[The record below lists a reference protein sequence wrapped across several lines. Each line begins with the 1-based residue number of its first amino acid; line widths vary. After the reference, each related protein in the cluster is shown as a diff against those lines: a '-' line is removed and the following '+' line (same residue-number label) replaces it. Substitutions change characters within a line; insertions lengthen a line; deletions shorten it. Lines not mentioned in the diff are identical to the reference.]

1 MYKIMLADDEGI
13 VIDSLKFI
21 IEKEFK
27 DICEVQYAKTGRS
40 VIELAESFRPDIA
53 VMDIQMPGINGI
65 DAMKE
70 IRRTNNHTVFIVMSA
85 YDKFDYAKEAIKLG
99 VMEYITKPMEKTRIV
114 NALRKAMENI
124 DAERLKRKNEL
135 LIKEKLETV
144 VPIIESGLIHN
155 ILLQEHFREDIE
167 NYRSILGITRQ
178 YAYMI
183 AVVSGDEQQGNHMT
197 NAVGSSVRMQK
208 HYQEVRDCLKE
219 HFDCIVGTVM
229 ANKLAVLVPYEK
241 EIMDYNER
249 IELIE
254 KARELVR
261 YMRKRTDISFRIG
274 IGGPKDFL
282 MASESYTEALNAL
295 VASTGSVA
303 HVDDL
308 PIRCEFAGNYPV
320 KLEKKLFAEI
330 EDGDIDNASATAAA
344 FFDWMTDIGSDLMN
358 MRLKILEFVLWS
370 EHIAYEK
377 GGMTYQLNSRADYLP
392 QVMEMAEPSAMK
404 TWFLE
409 KVKEACRNVLNKRE
423 EKSGSIIEMAK
434 NYIKNN
440 YHKDISLD
448 DVSREVNISPYYFSK
463 LFKET
468 TGENF
473 IEYLTNLRMD
483 KAKELLETTEC
494 SMKEICVRTGYSDP
508 NYFSR
513 SFKKNVGSLRRSIRR
528 IGEKYMNRAV
538 CKMKKMWK
546 YAAVVLVCVLTL
558 GACGNL
564 DSSKT
569 SGDAAQDRKIQIG
582 MSFDSFVIE
591 RWQTDRDIFVST
603 AKELGAEVN
612 VQNANGDLEQQKKQI
627 NYFIDKGMDVI
638 VIICI
643 DSEGLAEQVQKAKEA
658 GIKVIAY
665 DRMIMDSDIDLY
677 ITFDNERVGTMMGEA
692 LVDNG
697 LSGGKVLMLGGSAVD
712 SNVAMVEKGFRKVM
726 EDHQVTILDSMHADG
741 WKAELA
747 AAYVYDH
754 MDVVSEADAIMCG
767 NDDLASKVVHAL
779 KEKRMAGDIM
789 VVGQDA
795 DLEACQRI
803 VEGTQVMTVYK
814 PVEKLAQKAAEC
826 AVLLA
831 EGKELPEET
840 VTIESGNYQVPYIGL
855 EPISVDKTNINDV
868 IIGSGFHLKE
878 DVYLNVPAEMP

>member
-1 MYKIMLADDEGI
+1 
-13 VIDSLKFI
+13 
-21 IEKEFK
+21 
-27 DICEVQYAKTGRS
+27 
-40 VIELAESFRPDIA
+40 
-53 VMDIQMPGINGI
+53 
-65 DAMKE
+65 MKE
-70 IRRTNNHTVFIVMSA
+70 IKGIIVPILTPMHEDETVN
-85 YDKFDYAKEAIKLG
+85 YEEL
-99 VMEYITKPMEKTRIV
+99 V
-114 NALRKAMENI
+114 NQI
-124 DAERLKRKNEL
+124 ERLIAAGVHGIFVFGTNGE
-135 LIKEKLETV
+135 
-144 VPIIESGLIHN
+144 GY
-155 ILLQEHFREDIE
+155 IL
-167 NYRSILGITRQ
+167 
-178 YAYMI
+178 
-183 AVVSGDEQQGNHMT
+183 DE
-197 NAVGSSVRMQK
+197 
-208 HYQEVRDCLKE
+208 E
-219 HFDCIVGTVM
+219 
-229 ANKLAVLVPYEK
+229 
-241 EIMDYNER
+241 
-249 IELIE
+249 E
-254 KARELVR
+254 KAEIIR
-261 YMRKRTDISFRIG
+261 
-274 IGGPKDFL
+274 
-282 MASESYTEALNAL
+282 
-295 VASTGSVA
+295 VAVKAVNGRVPVYAGTG
-303 HVDDL
+303 
-308 PIRCEFAGNYPV
+308 C
-320 KLEKKLFAEI
+320 
-330 EDGDIDNASATAAA
+330 
-344 FFDWMTDIGSDLMN
+344 
-358 MRLKILEFVLWS
+358 
-370 EHIAYEK
+370 
-377 GGMTYQLNSRADYLP
+377 
-392 QVMEMAEPSAMK
+392 
-404 TWFLE
+404 
-409 KVKEACRNVLNKRE
+409 
-423 EKSGSIIEMAK
+423 
-434 NYIKNN
+434 
-440 YHKDISLD
+440 
-448 DVSREVNISPYYFSK
+448 
-463 LFKET
+463 
-468 TGENF
+468 
-473 IEYLTNLRMD
+473 
-483 KAKELLETTEC
+483 
-494 SMKEICVRTGYSDP
+494 
-508 NYFSR
+508 
-513 SFKKNVGSLRRSIRR
+513 
-528 IGEKYMNRAV
+528 
-538 CKMKKMWK
+538 
-546 YAAVVLVCVLTL
+546 
-558 GACGNL
+558 
-564 DSSKT
+564 
-569 SGDAAQDRKIQIG
+569 
-582 MSFDSFVIE
+582 
-591 RWQTDRDIFVST
+591 VST
-603 AKELGAEVN
+603 RDTIRMSRKAKELGAEVN